1 MNITKEMF
9 KKFSEKTLEIMEKFN
24 FEPYCITFWGYGGID
39 LQGNFNSEIRKKI
52 NNNKFY
58 LARKHEDEK
67 TIFFIYQKG
76 IVEIV
81 LSQDKYEQK
90 EK

>member
-24 FEPYCITFWGYGGID
+24 FEPYCISFWGYGEID
-39 LQGNFNSEIRKKI
+39 LQGNFDLEIKKKI
-52 NNNKFY
+52 NNNGFC
-58 LARKHEDEK
+58 LTRKHENEK
-67 TIFFIYQKG
+67 TIFFTYKKG
-76 IVEIV
+76 IIEIV